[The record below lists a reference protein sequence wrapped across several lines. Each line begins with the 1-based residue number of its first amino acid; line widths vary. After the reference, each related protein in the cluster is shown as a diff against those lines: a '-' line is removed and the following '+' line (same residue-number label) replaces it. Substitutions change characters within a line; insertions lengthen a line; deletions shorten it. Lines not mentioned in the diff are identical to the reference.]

1 VKPIAPKLTNNLTDK
16 QMESSIATMLLAG
29 VTLSAILVFFG
40 GILYVLHAPK
50 TVPNYGHFS
59 GESTTLR
66 SISGVLRGAIHLD
79 AKSVIELGVLFLIAT
94 PIIRVAFCVVG
105 FARQRDRLYVV
116 ISASVFV
123 ILIYSLIET
132 WL

>member
-1 VKPIAPKLTNNLTDK
+1 VNPIAPKLTNKLTDK
-16 QMESSIATMLLAG
+16 QMESSIATMLLVG

-40 GILYVLHAPK
+40 GILYVLHASK
-50 TVPNYGHFS
+50 TVPNYGHFV
-59 GESTTLR
+59 GESATLR
-66 SISGVLRGAIHLD
+66 SISGVLHGAMRLD
-79 AKSVIELGVLFLIAT
+79 AKSVIELGVLLLIAT
-94 PIIRVAFCVVG
+94 PIIRVAFCIVG

-123 ILIYSLIET
+123 ILIYSLIQR